1 MTTITDNIH
10 ILRPLTDDEARRLLE
25 RFDAGLTSVAEE
37 RDLYAYFRRKT
48 LPADL
53 EPMRGL
59 MAWYERGCVGEPAQA
74 APVAEPSRRRR
85 KMRFSMLGA
94 AASAALLIGI
104 GITLLTVGHKESD
117 DSFATLYAGSYVIR
131 DGKKITDPDLIRDE
145 ILRTEALA
153 DSLASVGSRYD
164 DPDRLIANA
173 VRSAYAD
180 NPHTAQLVLDIIE
193 NN

>member
-1 MTTITDNIH
+1 MTTTDNIH
-10 ILRPLTDDEARRLLE
+10 ILRPLADDDARRLLE
-25 RFDAGLTSVAEE
+25 RFDAGLTSVDEE

-48 LPADL
+48 LPPDL
-53 EPMRGL
+53 EPLRGL
-59 MAWYERGCVGEPAQA
+59 MAWYEGGCIGEPAQP
-74 APVAEPSRRRR
+74 APVAEPSHRR
-85 KMRFSMLGA
+85 KRRFGLLGA

-104 GITLLTVGHKESD
+104 GITAITLGHEDSD

-153 DSLASVGSRYD
+153 DSLALIGSRYD
-164 DPDRLIANA
+164 DPDRLISNA

-180 NPHTAQLVLDIIE
+180 NPYTAQLIIDMIE

>member
-1 MTTITDNIH
+1 MTTTDNIH
-10 ILRPLTDDEARRLLE
+10 ILRPLADDDARRLLE
-25 RFDAGLTSVAEE
+25 RFDSGLTSVDEE

-48 LPADL
+48 LPPDL
-53 EPMRGL
+53 EPLRGL
-59 MAWYERGCVGEPAQA
+59 MAWYEGGCIGEPAQP
-74 APVAEPSRRRR
+74 APVAKPSHRR
-85 KMRFSMLGA
+85 KRRFGLLGA

-104 GITLLTVGHKESD
+104 GITAITLGHEDSD

-153 DSLASVGSRYD
+153 DSLASIGSRYD

-180 NPHTAQLVLDIIE
+180 NPYTAQLIIDMIE